1 MHKYN
6 IIKLNILQGIKAKV
20 LSFFAFVSGAIHKI
34 YARIRANRR
43 LCWFIGL
50 MGKYLLCGLVL
61 LAWTIAATRYG
72 QKQALETYRGWL
84 EEYKIEQEAAA
95 MEAIETDPYTIQLRQ
110 EATLMAK
117 TLAGIKDYHYDAT
130 NKKIFI
136 QGALNRMENS
146 AYPDNL
152 EDVLLQPGAFEMFDY
167 SNKALE
173 EDYQLALEYIDKY
186 HKSERL
192 LCDPD
197 MVFIELGKDR
207 VTLRDTL
214 HKTSQTNYWRLQ
226 E

>member
-1 MHKYN
+1 MRINNNMKSE
-6 IIKLNILQGIKAKV
+6 ILQEAKEKV
-20 LSFFAFVSGAIHKI
+20 RSFFSFVGIAIRKL
-34 YARIRANRR
+34 YERIRENRK
-43 LCWFIGL
+43 LCWLIALGA
-50 MGKYLLCGLVL
+50 KYLLVVLVL
-61 LAWTIAATRYG
+61 IAWTVAAARYG
-72 QKQALETYRGWL
+72 QKKALAQYEVWL
-84 EEYKIEQEAAA
+84 EEYKVEQEAAA

-117 TLAGIKDYHYDAT
+117 TLAGIKDYHYDVT

-136 QGALNRMENS
+136 QGALNRIENS

-173 EDYQLALEYIDKY
+173 DDYKIAFEYIDKY

-214 HKTSQTNYWRLQ
+214 YKTSQTNYWRLQ